1 MSENHG
7 QVKLADAQRPRTA
20 VCSRRLIAALQV
32 SEKDGLVEF
41 ADALRSRLS
50 YFDELEHI
58 ASHFHAASLAVDST
72 EFMPLLKRLD
82 DCITYKFSKFSK
94 FSNPS

>member
-1 MSENHG
+1 MF
-7 QVKLADAQRPRTA
+7 AR
-20 VCSRRLIAALQV
+20 CSSFELSCKV

-50 YFDELEHI
+50 YFDELERI

-82 DCITYKFSKFSK
+82 DCIT
-94 FSNPS
+94 

>member
-1 MSENHG
+1 MAFLNLYHNSS
-7 QVKLADAQRPRTA
+7 P
-20 VCSRRLIAALQV
+20 AAPIECYVWWQV

-41 ADALRSRLS
+41 ADALHSRLS
-50 YFDELEHI
+50 YFDELERI

-82 DCITYKFSKFSK
+82 DCIT
-94 FSNPS
+94 

>member
-1 MSENHG
+1 MPT
-7 QVKLADAQRPRTA
+7 QLCDW
-20 VCSRRLIAALQV
+20 QV
-32 SEKDGLVEF
+32 SEKDELVEF

-50 YFDELEHI
+50 YFDELERI

-82 DCITYKFSKFSK
+82 DCIT
-94 FSNPS
+94 